1 MTTKIENK
9 NKTGGEKRK
18 KTTRMNR
25 NRKTEKQKK
34 KNGTV
39 FRAIFTENNLH
50 TALTSQRFLIT
61 ASSRS

>member
-25 NRKTEKQKK
+25 NRKTEKQKNRK
-34 KNGTV
+34 KKMEPCFAQFLPKT
-39 FRAIFTENNLH
+39 IFILH
-50 TALTSQRFLIT
+50 SLPRDF
-61 ASSRS
+61 